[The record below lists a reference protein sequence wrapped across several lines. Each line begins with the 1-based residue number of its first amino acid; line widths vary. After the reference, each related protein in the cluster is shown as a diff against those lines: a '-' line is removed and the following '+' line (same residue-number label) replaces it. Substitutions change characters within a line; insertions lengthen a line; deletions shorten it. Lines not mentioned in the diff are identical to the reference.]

1 MQEKTKKYLDSI
13 RNYKGI
19 TKAYNEKLSNIRLT
33 AYTAPSPNYNNL
45 GVKSGSFSDA
55 VQDRYILELEE
66 CEEKIKDKAIEYAKA
81 LTKFCEEVETLP
93 NSLYRLVLLLYYSNK
108 KSLKDV
114 AGEIGKSLDRTKHI
128 KRKAIEQFEKYV
140 KVTPNSTF

>member
-1 MQEKTKKYLDSI
+1 MQEKTKQYLDSI

-19 TKAYNEKLSNIRLT
+19 TNAYNEQLLNIRLIG
-33 AYTAPSPNYNNL
+33 YTAPIQNYNNL

-55 VQDRYILELEE
+55 VQDRYILALEE
-66 CEEKIKDKAIEYAKA
+66 CEEKIKDRATEYAKA

-93 NSLYRLVLLLYYSNK
+93 NSLYRLVLLLYYGSK

-114 AGEIGKSLDRTKHI
+114 AEEIDKSIDRTKHI
-128 KRKAIEQFEKYV
+128 KQKAIEQFEKYV
-140 KVTPNSTF
+140 KVSPNSTF